1 MRRKNSIAAIVLIVF
16 AASYGVLTAGLPVRT
31 LPNTPDPSFFPWI
44 NVATILILSVWL
56 LVRSM
61 RGPKETVLDT
71 DTAERNRI
79 ITAMGVFVIYLAA
92 MPTLGFILATLPFFA
107 AMMVLF
113 GERRP
118 IYVGTGTIAVTA
130 ALYLLFRHG
139 FGVFLPRGLL
149 AGIVA

>member
-44 NVATILILSVWL
+44 NMATILILSVWL
-56 LVRSM
+56 LVRSL
-61 RGPKETVLDT
+61 RRPKETALDT

-79 ITAMGVFVIYLAA
+79 ITAMGVFVIYLAT

-149 AGIVA
+149 AGIVV

>member
-56 LVRSM
+56 LVRSL
-61 RGPKETVLDT
+61 RRPKETVLDT
-71 DTAERNRI
+71 DTAERNQI

>member
-44 NVATILILSVWL
+44 NMATILILSVWL
-56 LVRSM
+56 LVRSL
-61 RGPKETVLDT
+61 RRPKETALDT
-71 DTAERNRI
+71 DTPERNRI
-79 ITAMGVFVIYLAA
+79 ITAMGVFVIYLAT

-149 AGIVA
+149 TGIVA

>member
-44 NVATILILSVWL
+44 NMAIMLILSVWL
-56 LVRSM
+56 LVHSLR
-61 RGPKETVLDT
+61 RPKETALDT
-71 DTAERNRI
+71 DTAERNLI
-79 ITAMGVFVIYLAA
+79 ITAMGVFVVYLAA

>member
-44 NVATILILSVWL
+44 NMATILILSVWL
-56 LVRSM
+56 LVRSL
-61 RGPKETVLDT
+61 RRPKETALDT

-79 ITAMGVFVIYLAA
+79 ITALGVFVIYLAA

-149 AGIVA
+149 TGIVA

>member
-44 NVATILILSVWL
+44 NMATILILSMWL
-56 LVRSM
+56 LVRSL
-61 RGPKETVLDT
+61 RRPKETALDT

-149 AGIVA
+149 TGIVA

>member
-44 NVATILILSVWL
+44 NMATILILSVWL
-56 LVRSM
+56 LVRSL
-61 RGPKETVLDT
+61 RRPKETALDT

-79 ITAMGVFVIYLAA
+79 ITAMSVFVIYLAA

-149 AGIVA
+149 AGIVV

>member
-16 AASYGVLTAGLPVRT
+16 AASYCVLTAGLPVRT

-44 NVATILILSVWL
+44 NMATILILSVWL
-56 LVRSM
+56 LVRSL
-61 RGPKETVLDT
+61 RRPKETALDR
-71 DTAERNRI
+71 DTPERNRI
-79 ITAMGVFVIYLAA
+79 ITAMGVFVIYLAT

-149 AGIVA
+149 TGIVA

>member
-56 LVRSM
+56 LVRSL
-61 RGPKETVLDT
+61 RRPKETVLDT

-149 AGIVA
+149 TGIVA

>member
-44 NVATILILSVWL
+44 NMATILILSLWL
-56 LVRSM
+56 LVRSL
-61 RGPKETVLDT
+61 RRPKETALDT
-71 DTAERNRI
+71 DTAERNRV

-149 AGIVA
+149 TGIVA